1 MEQVKNLLLLLQY
14 TIKKCTLYTVMYIR
28 SLDTVDGHPFCR
40 YSDKGDVIEVST
52 LLAKLGVQMNST
64 EGACH
69 NYSIKI

>member
-1 MEQVKNLLLLLQY
+1 
-14 TIKKCTLYTVMYIR
+14 MYR

-52 LLAKLGVQMNST
+52 LLAKLGVQMNSS

-69 NYSIKI
+69 NSIKFKAWGHL

>member
-1 MEQVKNLLLLLQY
+1 MY
-14 TIKKCTLYTVMYIR
+14 TR

-69 NYSIKI
+69 NSIKI